1 MKAHEAFELLLDN
14 LADQDFTEFKEN
26 LKIIE
31 SKGISLND
39 YITELYYNKSGS
51 FFRDGNIIEN
61 LDWLKDIKREDE
73 LRSNT
78 LYAFIVAW
86 DIDNNAQQLIDEV
99 YPGVDFNDDRS
110 YTLTFND
117 KKNCFLDDDK
127 YMIDWRDWDSFTL
140 FITDV
145 AMDDIA
151 DDDYFLEA
159 IDILKNKKVKIKIPS
174 GQSDFCDNPYL
185 VEFEVISLDN

>member
-1 MKAHEAFELLLDN
+1 METHEAFELLLGN
-14 LADQDFTEFKEN
+14 LADQNFDDFKEN
-26 LKIIE
+26 LKMIE

-51 FFRDGNIIEN
+51 FFKDGNIIEN

-99 YPGVDFNDDRS
+99 YPDVDFNDDRS

-117 KKNCFLDDDK
+117 KKNCFLDDK
-127 YMIDWRDWDSFTL
+127 YMIDWRDWGTFESFL
-140 FITDV
+140 INV
-145 AMDDIA
+145 A
-151 DDDYFLEA
+151 DDETDDVDYYLDA
-159 IDILKNKKVKIKIPS
+159 IDILENKKVKIKILS

-185 VEFEVISLDN
+185 IEYEVISLDN